1 LGEKTRQI
9 EMTTIRKYSVIAV
22 LIGVFTPF
30 AEAADPIPVTVER
43 LGDLLVDRELRA
55 PAVVISANRA
65 AITSQVDA
73 LISEV
78 VKDVG
83 DQVRQGELLIRLDDA
98 NARHALAQA
107 RALLAAIDAQIVEGQ
122 SRVVKA
128 EELLEKDFISDEELI
143 ARRSNL
149 AVLQANRQGQQVA
162 VSITELELERTYV
175 KAPFNAAVV
184 ARQAQVG
191 SYAQPGTPLITLVQ
205 TDDIEIDVELDPR
218 YSAHIPQV
226 SGVRFYSLGKEWA
239 VELVRLSSV
248 IDISSRIVHAR
259 FRFTE
264 DAAAIGT
271 SGQLVWNESSGLVP
285 VALIVQRGRQF
296 GVFIAENGKARFI
309 AIPNAQEGRP
319 APISLPAETLIIS
332 RGHVR
337 LQDGDALQVNP
348 E

>member
-1 LGEKTRQI
+1 
-9 EMTTIRKYSVIAV
+9 M
-22 LIGVFTPF
+22 LIGALAPF
-30 AEAADPIPVTVER
+30 AHAADPIPVTVER

-65 AITSQVDA
+65 AITSQISA

-107 RALLAAIDAQIVEGQ
+107 RALLAAIDAQIVEAE

-162 VSITELELERTYV
+162 VSIAELDLERTHI

-191 SYAQPGTPLITLVQ
+191 SYAQPGTALITLVQ

-218 YSAHIPQV
+218 YSAYIPQV
-226 SGVRFYSLGKEWA
+226 SGVRFHSLGKEWA
-239 VELVRLSSV
+239 VELARLSDV

-296 GVFIAENGKARFI
+296 GVFIVENDKARFI

-319 APISLPAETLIIS
+319 APIALPPETLIVS

-337 LQDGDALQVNP
+337 LQDGDSLQVNP